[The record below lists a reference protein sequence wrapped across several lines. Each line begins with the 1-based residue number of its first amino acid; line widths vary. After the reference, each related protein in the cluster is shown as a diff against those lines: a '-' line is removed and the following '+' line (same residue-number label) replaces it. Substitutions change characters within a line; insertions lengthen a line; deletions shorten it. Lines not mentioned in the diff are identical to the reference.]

1 MDLNLLWRWIVSNW
15 VIYEQI
21 RILKYQFFV
30 WIKVQCFGK
39 QLQQFFLILNNHL
52 WGCRRKTGA
61 LCLLSNVV
69 TPVRNILTRHL
80 LSCVNWS
87 GSASRISPS
96 LFQFTAFLFLNVW
109 MVSEI
114 AASPRNLSCF
124 SLKQMMAL
132 GFPAG
137 PGQEGWQSVRLE
149 KGCIS
154 GLPCLFQS
162 ALESAPGLRALGEFG
177 SLIPFC
183 IQTDLFL

>member
-21 RILKYQFFV
+21 RVLKYQFFV

-96 LFQFTAFLFLNVW
+96 LFSVHSISVSKCVNGFWNSSKPQKFVLFQLKADDGIGIPSW
-109 MVSEI
+109 TWAGGLAVSETGKGMYLW
-114 AASPRNLSCF
+114 P
-124 SLKQMMAL
+124 SLPFPECPGVSSWAL
-132 GFPAG
+132 CTRGVWLLNPILH
-137 PGQEGWQSVRLE
+137 SDR
-149 KGCIS
+149 S
-154 GLPCLFQS
+154 
-162 ALESAPGLRALGEFG
+162 
-177 SLIPFC
+177 
-183 IQTDLFL
+183 FL